1 MSVPA
6 TGNFSIFGV
15 SDNTTIHGAVKQGL
29 TTNSGVSVDS
39 TDDFVE
45 LISKSNTSRFHP
57 ASNGGSAVTNLN
69 QVTNAL
75 QYRRYPTF
83 SISLCHDS
91 TDSDGA
97 CDCDHGSATYYVFGN
112 STSNNSAT
120 TQFAQAHTITNSNGT
135 TPDSGFYSNGGIY
148 RFWNK
153 AVGAFGDGTGITAEN
168 PSNYNFSNNDCGD
181 RAIISYD

>member
-6 TGNFSIFGV
+6 TGGFSMFGYFN
-15 SDNTTIHGAVKQGL
+15 NTTIQGAIAQG
-29 TTNSGVSVDS
+29 GGSVNGD
-39 TDDFVE
+39 TEFQE
-45 LISKSNTSRFHP
+45 LIDASNTSRFHP

-83 SISLCHDS
+83 SISLCQDS

-135 TPDSGFYSNGGIY
+135 TPDSGFYSNGAIY
-148 RFWNK
+148 RFWNNT
-153 AVGAFGDGTGITAEN
+153 AGAFGDDAGVSIQIG
-168 PSNYNFSNNDCGD
+168 SNLNNGDCGD
-181 RAIISYD
+181 RRTVLYL

>member
-6 TGNFSIFGV
+6 TGGFSMFGYFN
-15 SDNTTIHGAVKQGL
+15 NTTIQGAIAQG
-29 TTNSGVSVDS
+29 GGSVNGD
-39 TDDFVE
+39 TEFQE
-45 LISKSNTSRFHP
+45 LIDASTTSRFHP

-83 SISLCHDS
+83 TISLCHDS

-97 CDCDHGSATYYVFGN
+97 CDCDHGSATYYVFGD
-112 STSNNSAT
+112 STSDSSEV

-135 TPDSGFYSNGGIY
+135 TPSSGFYSNGGIY
-148 RFWNK
+148 RFWNNT
-153 AVGAFGDGTGITAEN
+153 AGAFGDDAGVSIQIG
-168 PSNYNFSNNDCGD
+168 SNLNNGDCGD
-181 RAIISYD
+181 RRTVLYL